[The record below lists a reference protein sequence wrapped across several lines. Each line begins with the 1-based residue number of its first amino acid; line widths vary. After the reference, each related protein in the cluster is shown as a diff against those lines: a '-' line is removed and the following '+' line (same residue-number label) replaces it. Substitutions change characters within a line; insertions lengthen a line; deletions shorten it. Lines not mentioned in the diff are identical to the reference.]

1 MRMLENLD
9 YYRYKSILHLNFTQI
24 LGILLYINDVI
35 LDIIAE
41 KITSVYLKKMNLTS
55 SIMIKN

>member
-1 MRMLENLD
+1 MRMIEKLD
-9 YYRYKSILHLNFTQI
+9 YYHYKSILHLNFTQC

-41 KITSVYLKKMNLTS
+41 KITSV
-55 SIMIKN
+55 